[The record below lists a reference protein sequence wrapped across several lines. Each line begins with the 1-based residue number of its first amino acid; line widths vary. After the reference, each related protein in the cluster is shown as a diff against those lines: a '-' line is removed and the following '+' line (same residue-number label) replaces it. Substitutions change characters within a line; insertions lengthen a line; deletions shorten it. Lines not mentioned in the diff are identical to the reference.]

1 MSNEQYDE
9 LKQELKDLRQTTGIA
24 DFNQN
29 KKNNEA
35 KDRLEKLEE
44 DLAHSA
50 EAFTGLLSRLDNYE
64 SRIKVLEEARQK
76 QIQLNQSFQLKAT
89 SSKPEIKPFWSLFKR

>member
-9 LKQELKDLRQTTGIA
+9 LKQELKDLHQTTSVA
-24 DFNQN
+24 EFNQN

-44 DLAHSA
+44 DLLHSG

-89 SSKPEIKPFWSLFKR
+89 SSKPEIKSFWSLFRR